1 MDIDCD
7 GTQGGPADDGR
18 CGNSDDTQSIT
29 SFADTVREYG
39 KGVQDLDAK
48 IHPYVVFGNVGDE
61 PGFTSFDPQE
71 YGIEPLSVM
80 AVVCGDKLVRTTYL
94 SIPINKK
101 DGELTEIRST
111 ESGVTRTAS
120 TARSPLL
127 ERPRFLWLP
136 LASERG

>member
-71 YGIEPLSVM
+71 YGIEH
-80 AVVCGDKLVRTTYL
+80 
-94 SIPINKK
+94 
-101 DGELTEIRST
+101 
-111 ESGVTRTAS
+111 
-120 TARSPLL
+120 
-127 ERPRFLWLP
+127 
-136 LASERG
+136 